1 MQLPLIAPGVITL
14 ARQGAQIQKVNTGE
28 PLFNFKE
35 LAFSKYV
42 LFQKAGLVPTG
53 KGHQNKA
60 KKPSQDIC
68 FFSLRKVGF
77 CNG

>member
-1 MQLPLIAPGVITL
+1 MQLPLVALGVITL

-42 LFQKAGLVPTG
+42 LFQKGGLVPTG

-60 KKPSQDIC
+60 KKPSQNMFC
-68 FFSLRKVGF
+68 FRKLAF